1 MPDFLCTVFTSEN
14 LYNFNVLKL
23 IQRPT
28 ATFLYFI
35 PLRTHRQS
43 LGTFSGPG
51 NLWKIILCPGSCER
65 CVAQSVEGWSWS
77 LALADLLVP
86 AHTVNCMASKEKND
100 PYIS

>member
-1 MPDFLCTVFTSEN
+1 MPDFLRTVFTSKN

-23 IQRPT
+23 IQRPI

-35 PLRTHRQS
+35 LLRTHRQS

-65 CVAQSVEGWSWS
+65 CVAVCRG
-77 LALADLLVP
+77 LVMVLGLGRP
-86 AHTVNCMASKEKND
+86 TGTGSYCELHGKQRKK
-100 PYIS
+100 